1 MLHER
6 DFAVLHVYKDTEI
19 ALYREREKGSMCYLS
34 MCVLSQHTCVS
45 KVGSCMHLWAPSG
58 EWVVLSTPSVRE
70 HVFVDSF
77 ARTNEHA
84 HDSRLW
90 GLVTDMRVFVTPTAP
105 EISQS
110 YSPGPRGE
118 RNCCHVC

>member
-45 KVGSCMHLWAPSG
+45 KVGSCMHLWAPIG
-58 EWVVLSTPSVRE
+58 RVGGAVHPKCT
-70 HVFVDSF
+70 
-77 ARTNEHA
+77 RT
-84 HDSRLW
+84 R
-90 GLVTDMRVFVTPTAP
+90 F
-105 EISQS
+105 
-110 YSPGPRGE
+110 
-118 RNCCHVC
+118 C